1 MHLIILK
8 LRKSMK
14 NELRIN
20 IKNFKYENDGPSIL
34 TPFSVELENG
44 NILWLSGEVGCG
56 KTTLLK
62 IIAGIIPNFE
72 RGFLDGSIM
81 LNNKRI
87 GEETFAETTFC
98 FQHPDNQL
106 LFDSVSRQFFEDEN
120 VLLPFLTN
128 VDLIKIANKSV
139 MDLSRG
145 QRKFV
150 ALMSTIRKKRK
161 LYIFDEPLDLLDYKN
176 KNKFFEEIQKISKNS
191 IIIISSHNEEIKHI
205 ANMRM
210 SFNKADGWKN
220 INLSSRFKRKNL
232 YRIPNKKSS
241 ELVIKTEDLSFCF
254 RGNNEKLYFPNIEI
268 FKNEIIGLVGENGS
282 GKTTFL
288 RLLAN
293 SLEPLE
299 NKNAV
304 HRKFTNYGFMFQN
317 VNRQLFGNTVY
328 EELLVG
334 AKDRGEFLMNSA
346 IHLLKKLDLIKFKD
360 LHPTFLSGGQKQ
372 KLVFASLLIHKPEVL
387 FLDEIFTNLD
397 FESINK
403 IFRLIVEYRKKN
415 DLTVILTD
423 QDLNYLKQVCDRTEL
438 LKVHM
443 M

>member
-1 MHLIILK
+1 MHLIIWK
-8 LRKSMK
+8 SRKSMK
-14 NELRIN
+14 NKLSIN
-20 IKNFKYENDGPSIL
+20 VKNFKYENDGISIL
-34 TPFSVELENG
+34 TPFSVELESG
-44 NILWLSGEVGCG
+44 NILWLSGDVGCG

-72 RGFLDGSIM
+72 SGILDGQIM
-81 LNNKRI
+81 LNNKII
-87 GEETFAETTFC
+87 GEKTFSDTTFC

-106 LFDSVSRQFFEDEN
+106 LFDSVKRQFFEDGKI
-120 VLLPFLTN
+120 LYPFLKS
-128 VDLIKIANKSV
+128 VDLIQIANKSV

-176 KNKFFEEIQKISKNS
+176 KKKFFEEIQKISKNS
-191 IIIISSHNEEIKHI
+191 IIIISSHNEEIKRI

-210 SFNKADGWKN
+210 NYNKADGWKA
-220 INLSSRFKRKNL
+220 INLSGRIKKKKL

-241 ELVIKTEDLSFCF
+241 DLVIKTEDLSFCF
-254 RGNNEKLYFPNIEI
+254 RGNNEKLYFSNIEI
-268 FKNEIIGLVGENGS
+268 FRNEIIGLVGENGS

-293 SLEPLE
+293 SLEPSE
-299 NKNAV
+299 NDNAV
-304 HRKFTNYGFMFQN
+304 CRKFNSYGFMFQN

-328 EELLVG
+328 EELLIGTKHGV
-334 AKDRGEFLMNSA
+334 KFQINSA
-346 IHLLKKLDLIKFKD
+346 IYLLEKLNLIKFKD

-372 KLVFASLLIHKPEVL
+372 KLVFASLIIHKPEIL

-397 FESINK
+397 VESINT
-403 IFRLIVEYRKKN
+403 ILRLISEYRNKN

-423 QDLNYLKQVCDRTEL
+423 QDTIYLKQVCDRTINI
-438 LKVHM
+438 
-443 M
+443 